1 MITQS
6 EPPPRLHVH
15 FVDESVRRHH
25 VKYSKMPDVFFTL
38 LYFNPKIC
46 LEKKRIQIFSIIKAA
61 AYIIIPIMPSVRPI
75 DIMYC

>member
-1 MITQS
+1 
-6 EPPPRLHVH
+6 
-15 FVDESVRRHH
+15 
-25 VKYSKMPDVFFTL
+25 MPDVFFTL